1 MSIHDISPL
10 IDASIYVWPGDSNYE
25 AKDLL
30 KIEDGATVHLSTI
43 TLSCHTGAHADAPC
57 HYLEG
62 APAIHEAPLDVFIG
76 PCLLVDVR
84 TERTAI
90 LPNDLEGVDLE
101 GAERILFRTRDE
113 NDRTKFPENFTSL
126 TPELVHF
133 LADRGIVLIG
143 LDTPSVDHFD
153 SKELPSHKA
162 LFERRVANL
171 ESLQL
176 TGTSSRRRCPGYPRC
191 GSSACGP

>member
-1 MSIHDISPL
+1 MWRRQISIRH
-10 IDASIYVWPGDSNYE
+10 VTGRWPS
-25 AKDLL
+25 LPPTR
-30 KIEDGATVHLSTI
+30 IRLS
-43 TLSCHTGAHADAPC
+43 LAWP
-57 HYLEG
+57 
-62 APAIHEAPLDVFIG
+62 PLDVFIG

-113 NDRTKFPENFTSL
+113 NDRTRFPENFTSL

-176 TGTSSRRRCPGYPRC
+176 TGVPAGRYELIALPLRLAGRDASPVRAILRDL
-191 GSSACGP
+191 